1 MKSVSSGYEN
11 VYHEWIYQDI
21 AQVEN
26 SRKEEIF
33 ILGNRRFQ
41 QSNFL
46 HFSFIWL
53 SSNEDDI

>member
-26 SRKEEIF
+26 SRVEVF